1 MNKKNGTITIGQ
13 LAKNPKAIELLNQ
26 YGKDL
31 IHHPM
36 AIVVKGWTVNQAIA
50 FARKHGA
57 REEQIQTVLR
67 QLESI

>member
-1 MNKKNGTITIGQ
+1 MDLKNGTITIGQ

-36 AIVVKGWTVNQAIA
+36 AIVVKGWTVNQAMA
-50 FARKHGA
+50 SARKHGA
-57 REEQIQTVLR
+57 TEEQIQTVLR

>member
-1 MNKKNGTITIGQ
+1 MDLKNGTITIGQ

-31 IHHPM
+31 IHHSM
-36 AIVVKGWTVNQAIA
+36 AIVVKGWTVNQAMA

-57 REEQIQTVLR
+57 TEEQIQTVLR

>member
-1 MNKKNGTITIGQ
+1 MDLKNGTITIGQ

-36 AIVVKGWTVNQAIA
+36 AIVVKGWTVNQAMA

-57 REEQIQTVLR
+57 TEEQIQTVLR

>member
-1 MNKKNGTITIGQ
+1 MDLKNGTITIGQ

-36 AIVVKGWTVNQAIA
+36 AIVVKGWTVNQAMA

-57 REEQIQTVLR
+57 TEEQIQTAIR
-67 QLESI
+67 QIEAL

>member
-1 MNKKNGTITIGQ
+1 MDLRNGTITIGE

-26 YGKDL
+26 YGPNL

-36 AIVVKGWTVNQAIA
+36 AFVVKGWTVNQAIA

-57 REEQIQTVLR
+57 TEEQIQTAIR
-67 QLESI
+67 QIEAL